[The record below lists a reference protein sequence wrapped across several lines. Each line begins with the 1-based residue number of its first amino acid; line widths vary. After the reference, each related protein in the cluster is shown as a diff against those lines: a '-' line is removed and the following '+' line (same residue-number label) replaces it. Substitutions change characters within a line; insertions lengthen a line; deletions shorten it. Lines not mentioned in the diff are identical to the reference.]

1 MAGEIYKKPIAF
13 TVMVVLAVLAGS
25 VVMMAY
31 PMMRPDMHPKL
42 EGLKPFTPLQLA
54 GRDIYQREGC
64 VGCHTQTVRPLKS
77 EVMRYGDYSKAGEF
91 YYDHPFLWGSKRT
104 GPDLA
109 REGGK
114 RPDAWHRE
122 HFESPRKMVALSNMP
137 AYPWLLAAR
146 VDPSATQAHLEA
158 LGLPFTPD
166 QIADLGH
173 RTELEALIAYVQQ
186 LGTAVP
192 RIHAGVTVALDA
204 VNPLLGDASAIA
216 RGQKIFAD
224 NCSVCHQDDLKGV
237 PGAFPSLV
245 EPDEFLSEKPDMADG
260 AYFALISGGSDA
272 KAAIGRKGDPGGGMT
287 AFGNQLSKE
296 EIWSVVAFIRSKQ
309 GRK

>member
-1 MAGEIYKKPIAF
+1 MAGQIYKRPITF
-13 TVMVVLAVLAGS
+13 TVMVALAVLVGS

-31 PMMRPDMHPKL
+31 PMLRPDMHPRL
-42 EGLKPFTPLQLA
+42 ENLKPFTPLQLA

-122 HFESPRKMVALSNMP
+122 HFESPRKLVALSNMP
-137 AYPWLLAAR
+137 PYPWLLAAR
-146 VDPSATQAHLEA
+146 VDASATQAHMEA
-158 LGLPFTPD
+158 LGFSFTPA
-166 QIADLGH
+166 QIAELGAK
-173 RTELEALIAYVQQ
+173 TELDALIAYVQQ

-192 RIHAGVTVALDA
+192 RGHAGAVVPLDA
-204 VNPLLGDASAIA
+204 VDPLLGNPGAIA

-224 NCSVCHQDDLKGV
+224 NCAVCHQDDLKGV
-237 PGAFPSLV
+237 PGAFPGLV
-245 EPDEFLSEKPDMADG
+245 DADEFLDEKPGAADG
-260 AYFALISGGSDA
+260 AYFVLISGGSDA
-272 KAAIGRKGDPGGGMT
+272 KPAIGRKGDPGGGMS
-287 AFGNQLSKE
+287 AFGNQLSKD

-309 GRK
+309 AHK